1 MKEYKSNMK
10 IGEGAMRKGKRMR
23 RIFAAILALWLLS
36 APALGAE
43 SQPSPLVITIAG
55 PYADSLSS
63 AYEDPLRE
71 FLEEKFAISFVPLQ
85 IDDANASYAYR
96 LRAAANE
103 FPDIMLYDAQWD
115 FLYFIQADSLRAL
128 PDVMSDYPHLRQY
141 ITYPYAK
148 NLQYDGQ
155 IWGIPRS
162 LYAEEQRL
170 PGYCVLVYKEYLAQ
184 TGVEEP
190 VTMEDWQA
198 FFRAIREANPDV
210 IPLAAQSP
218 WAMFNFSYF
227 YAPFANTWI
236 WDTQTNSYVPGF
248 YTQEYSQRI
257 AALRTLWDEGLLDPD
272 FMNVNCGRPSGV
284 DRFLLGQAACIVYP
298 TSVHVLQS
306 ELMHLWAQLYPD
318 TPMEEKVEAFFLPC
332 DAGGQY
338 SEFHELNMSAIYFSA
353 NVSDE
358 KLDRILQ
365 LLDYLCSPE
374 GLLLRRWGLPEVDYT
389 LQEGQP
395 VSLLA
400 EGTTLYDKYP
410 SYCLLRILPNL
421 DEDYIRSDP
430 ALPAFAA
437 KVAEKCKEWEELCV
451 SQQRHWTS
459 MRANTILTDSGT
471 YFNPNLTEIS
481 FRMLT
486 APEGVEACFEQIKE
500 EFRAQG
506 IEQLILKVTV
516 SLLR

>member
-1 MKEYKSNMK
+1 M
-10 IGEGAMRKGKRMR
+10 
-23 RIFAAILALWLLS
+23 
-36 APALGAE
+36 
-43 SQPSPLVITIAG
+43 ITIAG

-115 FLYFIQADSLRAL
+115 FLYFIQANSLRAL

-148 NLQYDGQ
+148 NLQYDGK

-318 TPMEEKVEAFFLPC
+318 TPMEEKVEAFFLPWRC
-332 DAGGQY
+332 QRAV
-338 SEFHELNMSAIYFSA
+338 F
-353 NVSDE
+353 
-358 KLDRILQ
+358 RI
-365 LLDYLCSPE
+365 P
-374 GLLLRRWGLPEVDYT
+374 R
-389 LQEGQP
+389 
-395 VSLLA
+395 A
-400 EGTTLYDKYP
+400 EHVRHL
-410 SYCLLRILPNL
+410 
-421 DEDYIRSDP
+421 
-430 ALPAFAA
+430 F
-437 KVAEKCKEWEELCV
+437 
-451 SQQRHWTS
+451 QRQ
-459 MRANTILTDSGT
+459 R
-471 YFNPNLTEIS
+471 E
-481 FRMLT
+481 R
-486 APEGVEACFEQIKE
+486 
-500 EFRAQG
+500 
-506 IEQLILKVTV
+506 
-516 SLLR
+516 

>member
-1 MKEYKSNMK
+1 M
-10 IGEGAMRKGKRMR
+10 
-23 RIFAAILALWLLS
+23 
-36 APALGAE
+36 
-43 SQPSPLVITIAG
+43 ITIAG

-115 FLYFIQADSLRAL
+115 FLYFIQANSLRAL

-148 NLQYDGQ
+148 NLQYDGK

-227 YAPFANTWI
+227 YAPVRQHLDLGYANE
-236 WDTQTNSYVPGF
+236 QLC
-248 YTQEYSQRI
+248 
-257 AALRTLWDEGLLDPD
+257 AGLLHPGIQPAHCRPARA
-272 FMNVNCGRPSGV
+272 VGRGPARS
-284 DRFLLGQAACIVYP
+284 RFYER
-298 TSVHVLQS
+298 
-306 ELMHLWAQLYPD
+306 EL
-318 TPMEEKVEAFFLPC
+318 
-332 DAGGQY
+332 
-338 SEFHELNMSAIYFSA
+338 
-353 NVSDE
+353 
-358 KLDRILQ
+358 R
-365 LLDYLCSPE
+365 
-374 GLLLRRWGLPEVDYT
+374 
-389 LQEGQP
+389 
-395 VSLLA
+395 
-400 EGTTLYDKYP
+400 
-410 SYCLLRILPNL
+410 
-421 DEDYIRSDP
+421 P
-430 ALPAFAA
+430 ALGRGSLFAGA
-437 KVAEKCKEWEELCV
+437 GRLASSIPRLSTCCN
-451 SQQRHWTS
+451 R
-459 MRANTILTDSGT
+459 N
-471 YFNPNLTEIS
+471 
-481 FRMLT
+481 
-486 APEGVEACFEQIKE
+486 
-500 EFRAQG
+500 
-506 IEQLILKVTV
+506 
-516 SLLR
+516 